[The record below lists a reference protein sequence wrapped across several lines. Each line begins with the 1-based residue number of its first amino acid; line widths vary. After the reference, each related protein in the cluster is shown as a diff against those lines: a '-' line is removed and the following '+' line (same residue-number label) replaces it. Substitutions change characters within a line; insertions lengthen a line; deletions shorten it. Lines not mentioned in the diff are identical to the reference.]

1 MNVLFEEKHEMASNH
16 QSMVIQGNSVDVL
29 KNIKEASVDLIFAD
43 PPYGI
48 GKDFGTSKDRFD
60 GPQAY
65 LKWCAPWIDE
75 CMRILKKNGTMY
87 LMTSTQFMPYI
98 DVFISEKYHVLNRIV
113 WHYDS
118 SGVQA
123 KTRFGSMYEPI
134 LMFTHSSKSK
144 TTFNSKE
151 ILIEAKTGSKRRL
164 IDYRKSP
171 PAPYSSKKV
180 PGNVWYFPRVRYK
193 MPEYENHPTQKPEK
207 LLERIVLTSSNP
219 GDIVLDPFSGSFT
232 TSAVAIKLGRKAMG
246 IDENPDFF
254 KIGLRRT
261 GIASEYNGEDL
272 QRDTSRKTKNRSKT
286 SR

>member
-1 MNVLFEEKHEMASNH
+1 
-16 QSMVIQGNSVDVL
+16 
-29 KNIKEASVDLIFAD
+29 
-43 PPYGI
+43 
-48 GKDFGTSKDRFD
+48 
-60 GPQAY
+60 
-65 LKWCAPWIDE
+65 
-75 CMRILKKNGTMY
+75 
-87 LMTSTQFMPYI
+87 MPYI